1 MNNKKQQQLANYFL
15 YTLRFTLPVF
25 FGLLILG
32 FIFTNSQRSPQ
43 SHKKPNNLVG
53 SLVANLNLTG
63 LDDSSYDASYK
74 YSVPSS
80 EILEYLRKYSTNLE
94 IEEAV
99 LLADLIRKECK
110 RYNLNPY
117 LVLAIIKV
125 ESSFN
130 PMAVSSRGAVG
141 LMQVMPETALYLA
154 PKKGINIE
162 DERIIAD
169 PLVNV
174 ELGIYYFY
182 KLFKRYNKLE
192 SALFAYNY
200 GPTKFET
207 ITRREDSEV
216 KVPKYV
222 NKVIKFKNYLER
234 KSLVAK
240 QS

>member
-1 MNNKKQQQLANYFL
+1 MPL
-15 YTLRFTLPVF
+15 F
-25 FGLLILG
+25 FGVLIIG
-32 FIFTNSQRSPQ
+32 FLSTSSPRSLQ
-43 SHKKPNNLVG
+43 NHKQPNNLLG
-53 SLVANLNLTG
+53 SMVKNLNITG
-63 LDDSSYDASYK
+63 LDDTSYDVSYK

-80 EILEYLRKYSTNLE
+80 EILKYLRKYSTNLE

-99 LLADLIRKECK
+99 LLAELIKKECK

-141 LMQVMPETALYLA
+141 LMQVMPETAMYIA
-154 PKKGINIE
+154 PKKGINIV
-162 DERIIAD
+162 DESIIAD

-182 KLFKRYNKLE
+182 KLLKRYNKLE

-200 GPTKFET
+200 GPGRFET
-207 ITRREDSEV
+207 IISKEDSEAV
-216 KVPKYV
+216 VPSYV
-222 NKVIKFKNYLER
+222 NKVIRFKNYLER